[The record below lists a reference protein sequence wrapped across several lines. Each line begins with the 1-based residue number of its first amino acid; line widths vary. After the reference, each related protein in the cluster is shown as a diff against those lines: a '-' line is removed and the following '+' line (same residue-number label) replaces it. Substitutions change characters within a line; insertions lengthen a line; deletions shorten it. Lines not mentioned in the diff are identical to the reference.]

1 MATLAPS
8 SPPSSSPAHGA
19 LMDAVYRRQKHIYD
33 ATRKYYLFG
42 RDGLIRNLEA
52 APGMSVLEIGCG
64 TGRNL
69 ACAAQSW
76 PGAKL
81 HGLDISDEMLS
92 VARGRLADDCV
103 LSRGDA
109 TDFDAD
115 ALFGRA
121 TFDQV
126 FISYALSMIP
136 QWEQALDQ
144 AARVLA
150 PGGSLHIVDFGD
162 FAGLPAPARRLMHGW
177 LARFHVSPRENLGQ
191 VATSIAQEQG
201 LTVRTLRGRF
211 GYYRRITMRKVPA
224 PV

>member
-1 MATLAPS
+1 MATVAPS
-8 SPPSSSPAHGA
+8 PTHDA
-19 LMDAVYRRQKHIYD
+19 LMDAVYRNQKYIYD

-52 APGMSVLEIGCG
+52 TPGMSVLEIGCG

-69 ACAAQSW
+69 DCAAQSW
-76 PGAKL
+76 PGAQL

-92 VARGRLADDCV
+92 VARKRMGNDCV

-109 TDFDAD
+109 TGFDAE

-121 TFDQV
+121 TFDRV

-136 QWEQALDQ
+136 QWEQAMDQ

-150 PGGSLHIVDFGD
+150 PGGSLHVVDFGD
-162 FAGLPAPARRLMHGW
+162 LGGLPRPVRSLMHGW
-177 LARFHVSPRENLGQ
+177 LEKFHVTPRENMGS
-191 VATSIAQEQG
+191 VAASIAQEHG
-201 LTVRTLRGRF
+201 LTLRTLRGRF
-211 GYYRRITMRKVPA
+211 GYYRRISLRK
-224 PV
+224 

>member
-1 MATLAPS
+1 MATVAPA
-8 SPPSSSPAHGA
+8 PAHGA

-52 APGMSVLEIGCG
+52 GPGMSVLEIGCG

-76 PGAKL
+76 PGAHL

-92 VARGRLADDCV
+92 VARGRLDRDC
-103 LSRGDA
+103 LLARGDA
-109 TDFDAD
+109 TDFDA
-115 ALFGRA
+115 ATLFGRA
-121 TFDQV
+121 TFDRV

-144 AARVLA
+144 AAQVLA
-150 PGGSLHIVDFGD
+150 PGGSLHVVDFGD
-162 FAGLPAPARRLMHGW
+162 FAGLPFPARKLMQGW
-177 LARFHVSPRENLGQ
+177 LAKFHVAPRENLVQ
-191 VATSIAQEQG
+191 AAARIANDHG

-211 GYYRRITMRKVPA
+211 GYYRRITLRK
-224 PV
+224 

>member
-1 MATLAPS
+1 MATVAPS
-8 SPPSSSPAHGA
+8 PNPATPAHGA
-19 LMDAVYRRQKHIYD
+19 LMDAVYRNQKYIYD

-69 ACAAQSW
+69 ACVAQSW
-76 PGAKL
+76 PGAQL

-92 VARGRLADDCV
+92 VARKRMGDDCV

-109 TDFDAD
+109 TCFDPE
-115 ALFGRA
+115 ALFGRP
-121 TFDQV
+121 TFDRV

-136 QWEQALDQ
+136 QWEQAMDQ

-150 PGGSLHIVDFGD
+150 PGGSLHVVDFGD
-162 FAGLPAPARRLMHGW
+162 FGSLPRPVRSLMHGW
-177 LARFHVSPRENLGQ
+177 LEKFHVTPRENMGS
-191 VATSIAQEQG
+191 VAASIAQEHG
-201 LTVRTLRGRF
+201 LTLRTLRGRF
-211 GYYRRITMRKVPA
+211 GYYRRISLRK
-224 PV
+224 

>member
-8 SPPSSSPAHGA
+8 PAPTPAHGA
-19 LMDAVYRRQKHIYD
+19 LMDAVYRKQKYIYD

-52 APGMSVLEIGCG
+52 APGMTVLEIGCG

-69 ACAAQSW
+69 ACAARSW
-76 PGAKL
+76 PGALL

-92 VARGRLADDCV
+92 VARKRMAGDCGLA
-103 LSRGDA
+103 RGDA
-109 TDFDAD
+109 TDFDAL

-121 TFDQV
+121 TFDRV

-144 AARVLA
+144 AAGVLA
-150 PGGSLHIVDFGD
+150 PGGALHVVDFGD
-162 FAGLPAPARRLMHGW
+162 FGGLPAPVRHMMRAW
-177 LARFHVSPRENLGQ
+177 LARFHVSPREDLAA
-191 VATSIAQEQG
+191 VAAKIAQDHG

-211 GYYRRITMRKVPA
+211 GYYRRITLRK
-224 PV
+224 

>member
-1 MATLAPS
+1 MATVAPS
-8 SPPSSSPAHGA
+8 PTHDA
-19 LMDAVYRRQKHIYD
+19 LMDAVYRNQKYIYD

-52 APGMSVLEIGCG
+52 TPGMSVLEIGCG

-76 PGAKL
+76 PGAQL

-92 VARGRLADDCV
+92 VARKRMGADCV

-109 TDFDAD
+109 TSFDPE

-121 TFDQV
+121 TFDRV

-136 QWEQALDQ
+136 QWEQAMDQ
-144 AARVLA
+144 AARALA
-150 PGGSLHIVDFGD
+150 PGGSLHVVDFGD
-162 FAGLPAPARRLMHGW
+162 FGGLPRPARSLMHGW
-177 LARFHVSPRENLGQ
+177 LEKFHVTPRENMGS
-191 VATSIAQEQG
+191 VAASIAQEHG
-201 LTVRTLRGRF
+201 LTLRTLRGRF
-211 GYYRRITMRKVPA
+211 GYYRRISLRK
-224 PV
+224 